1 MFEFG
6 PLSLDP
12 VNIAALSLFAV
23 CWLFYQPILNL
34 LSRRGGAVIN
44 TDLMVVRSAWMHNMA
59 RRDGRFMDGQLLA
72 QTLSSSSFFAS
83 SNLILI
89 AATAGVLFGG
99 QSSFRNVSSL
109 IVIKTS
115 TRLLFEAQL
124 GLVVLTLARGL
135 LDFIWGIRQLNYVLA
150 AIGAI
155 PERADDATHHAYGD
169 AAGRLLN
176 PALHSV
182 NSGVRGYYFALAA
195 AAWLVGPIAFM
206 VATLGAVSLLF
217 WRQRRS
223 TAAIAIADLRR
234 LLEAE
239 GAATGGKVGG
249 GKAGSPVE
257 SSKGRASLS

>member
-1 MFEFG
+1 MIELS
-6 PLSLDP
+6 PL
-12 VNIAALSLFAV
+12 NIAALSLFVV
-23 CWLFYQPILNL
+23 CWLFYQPLLNL
-34 LSRRGGAVIN
+34 LSRRGGAAIN

-59 RRDGRFMDGQLLA
+59 RRENRFMDGQLLA

-99 QSSFRNVSSL
+99 QATFRNVSSL
-109 IVIKTS
+109 EVIKTS
-115 TRLLFEAQL
+115 SRLLFQAQL

-150 AIGAI
+150 VIGAT
-155 PERADDATHHAYGD
+155 PEGADDETHHTFGD
-169 AAGRLLN
+169 VAGRVLN

-195 AAWLVGPIAFM
+195 AAWLFGPITFIA
-206 VATLGAVSLLF
+206 ATVGAVSLLI

-223 TAAIAIADLRR
+223 SAALAIADLRK
-234 LLEAE
+234 LLED
-239 GAATGGKVGG
+239 
-249 GKAGSPVE
+249 AGSPP
-257 SSKGRASLS
+257 GR

>member
-1 MFEFG
+1 MIDLS
-6 PLSLDP
+6 PL
-12 VNIAALSLFAV
+12 NIAALSLFLV
-23 CWLFYQPILNL
+23 CWLFYQPLL
-34 LSRRGGAVIN
+34 TQLSRRGGALIN

-59 RRDGRFMDGQLLA
+59 RRQNRFMDGQLLA

-99 QSSFRNVSSL
+99 QASFRNVSSL
-109 IVIKTS
+109 VAIKTS
-115 TRLLFEAQL
+115 SRLLFEAQL

-150 AIGAI
+150 AIGAT
-155 PERADDATHHAYGD
+155 PERADDDTHHAFGD
-169 AAGRLLN
+169 VAGRLLN

-195 AAWLVGPIAFM
+195 AAWLFGPLTFM
-206 VATLGAVSLLF
+206 AATIVAVSLLV

-223 TAAIAIADLRR
+223 PAAFAIADLRK
-234 LLEAE
+234 LLE
-239 GAATGGKVGG
+239 
-249 GKAGSPVE
+249 
-257 SSKGRASLS
+257 SSTPPGPD

>member
-1 MFEFG
+1 MIEFAG
-6 PLSLDP
+6 LELSPL
-12 VNIAALSLFAV
+12 NIAALLVFAI
-23 CWLFYQPILNL
+23 CWLGYQPILGL
-34 LSRRGGAVIN
+34 LGRRGGAVIN
-44 TDLMVVRSAWMHNMA
+44 TDLMVVRNAWMHNMA
-59 RRDGRFMDGQLLA
+59 RREGRFMDGQLLA

-99 QSSFRNVSSL
+99 QASFRNVSSL
-109 IVIKTS
+109 AVVHTS
-115 TRLLFEAQL
+115 SRLLFEAQL

-155 PERADDATHHAYGD
+155 PERADDETHHAYGD

-195 AAWLVGPIAFM
+195 AAWVFGPLPFIA
-206 VATLGAVSLLF
+206 ATLGAVSLLL

-223 TAAIAIADLRR
+223 PAAHAIADLRR
-234 LLEAE
+234 LLEKPPA
-239 GAATGGKVGG
+239 
-249 GKAGSPVE
+249 
-257 SSKGRASLS
+257 

>member
-1 MFEFG
+1 MLDLG
-6 PLSLDP
+6 PLALDP
-12 VNIAALSLFAV
+12 LNIAALSLFAV
-23 CWLFYQPILNL
+23 CWLFYQPFLNL

-44 TDLMVVRSAWMHNMA
+44 TDLAVVRAAWMHNMA
-59 RRDGRFMDGQLLA
+59 RREGRFMDGQLLA

-109 IVIKTS
+109 IVVKTS

-155 PERADDATHHAYGD
+155 PEHAEDATHHAYGD
-169 AAGRLLN
+169 AAARLLN

-206 VATLGAVSLLF
+206 AATLGAVSLLI

-223 TAAIAIADLRR
+223 GSAQAIADLRR
-234 LLEAE
+234 LLEAD
-239 GAATGGKVGG
+239 AAEAAPEPAGGKSP
-249 GKAGSPVE
+249 APVE
-257 SSKGRASLS
+257 PSKGRASLS